1 MAEDKIE
8 CSEELGDLLQ
18 SVDADMALRVYI
30 KAKANTK
37 VVAALAARGEF
48 EKMGKYC
55 EMADYKPDYSY
66 LRKMFKDLF
75 FREGYAYDHNFD
87 WTLKNSNQDKSRE
100 HGNPAARQTTQS
112 AAGQTPSQKDN

>member
-1 MAEDKIE
+1 
-8 CSEELGDLLQ
+8 
-18 SVDADMALRVYI
+18 
-30 KAKANTK
+30 
-37 VVAALAARGEF
+37 
-48 EKMGKYC
+48 
-55 EMADYKPDYSY
+55 MADGPTTAPRPRSTPVEVLCRGYPSEFGTYLNYCRSLKFADKPDYSY

-112 AAGQTPSQKDN
+112 AAGQTPSQKDH